1 MKLIDEAIKAM
12 NNAYAPYSKFRV
24 GAAVLLKDGK
34 VFHGSNIENSSFG
47 LTNCA
52 ERSALFSVYSNGYK
66 KEDIKE
72 IFIIADSKKAISPC
86 GACRQVIAE
95 LAPKNV
101 KITLA
106 NIDGDIK
113 ETNIKELLPYSF
125 DFEED
130 SK

>member
-1 MKLIDEAIKAM
+1 MKLIQEAKKAM
-12 NNAYAPYSKFRV
+12 SNAYAPYSKFKV
-24 GAAVLLKDGK
+24 GAAILLKNGQ
-34 VFHGSNIENSSFG
+34 VIHGANIENSSFG

-52 ERSALFSVYSNGYK
+52 ERSALFAVYSNGYK

-72 IFIIADSKKAISPC
+72 IFIIADSKKAVSPC
-86 GACRQVIAE
+86 GACRQVISE
-95 LAPKNV
+95 LAPKEV

-113 ETNIKELLPYSF
+113 EISINELLPYSF
-125 DFEED
+125 DLEED